1 MLEFSSLLAFL
12 LASFFIAVVPGPTV
26 TVIIASALA
35 RGTVAGMAII
45 LGTQLGLVSM
55 ILVVA
60 LGMEAVMSVMGWAF
74 DWIKMIGAAYLVWL
88 GYKMLR
94 SSGRI
99 EAGEA
104 ERHRTL
110 RGYVMQGFIV
120 IWSNPKALLMFGA
133 FLPQF
138 VVESSAAFPQILLL
152 GGLFMLATTL
162 SDSVYAVLAGQA
174 RHWISSARV
183 RLVNRVSGAVLIGGG
198 IWLALQRRA

>member
-1 MLEFSSLLAFL
+1 MPEPSSLIAFL
-12 LASFFIAVVPGPTV
+12 VASFFIAVVPGPTV

-35 RGTVAGMAII
+35 RGTLAGMAII

-55 ILVVA
+55 IAVVA
-60 LGMEAVMSVMGWAF
+60 LGLEAVMSVMGWAF
-74 DWIKMIGAAYLVWL
+74 DWIKMIGAAYLIWL
-88 GYKMLR
+88 GYRMLR
-94 SSGRI
+94 SSGDI
-99 EAGEA
+99 ESGKD
-104 ERHRTL
+104 ERHKTL
-110 RGYVMQGFIV
+110 WGYVVQGFIV

-138 VVESSAAFPQILLL
+138 VVDNGAAFPQILLL
-152 GGLFMLATTL
+152 GALFMLATTL

-174 RHWISSARV
+174 RHWISAARV

>member
-1 MLEFSSLLAFL
+1 MPDITSLLAFL
-12 LASFFIAVVPGPTV
+12 AASFFIAIVPGPTV
-26 TVIIASALA
+26 TVIIASALS
-35 RGTVAGMAII
+35 RGTMAGMAII

-55 ILVVA
+55 IAVVA
-60 LGMEAVMSVMGWAF
+60 FGLEAVMSLMGWAF
-74 DWIKMIGAAYLVWL
+74 DWIKLIGAAYLIWL
-88 GYKMLR
+88 GYRMLR
-94 SSGRI
+94 SSGEI
-99 EAGEA
+99 ETVKA
-104 ERHRTL
+104 ERHRSL
-110 RGYVMQGFIV
+110 RGYVVQGFVV

-138 VVESSAAFPQILLL
+138 VVASGAALPQILLL

-174 RHWISSARV
+174 RHWINAARV